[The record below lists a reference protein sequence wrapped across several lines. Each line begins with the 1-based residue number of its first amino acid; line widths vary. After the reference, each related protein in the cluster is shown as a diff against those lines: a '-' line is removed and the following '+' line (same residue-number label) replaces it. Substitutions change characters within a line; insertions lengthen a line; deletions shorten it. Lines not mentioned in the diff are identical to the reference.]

1 MPDEIVEEE
10 THPSS
15 VQFEGR
21 KVELHGVSKTGPLGI
36 ALLAFLLRLLG
47 PLLNVFIKRTKKI
60 LPRQGN
66 DSEGVFHLLDILFQ
80 EMAFELQPAHPLDLH
95 HRRVTG
101 AKTGLSVADKVLQH
115 FLE

>member
-36 ALLAFLLRLLG
+36 ALLVFLLRLLE
-47 PLLNVFIKRTKKI
+47 PLLNIFIKRTEKNTPS
-60 LPRQGN
+60 PRQ
-66 DSEGVFHLLDILFQ
+66 
-80 EMAFELQPAHPLDLH
+80 
-95 HRRVTG
+95 
-101 AKTGLSVADKVLQH
+101 
-115 FLE
+115 

>member
-47 PLLNVFIKRTKKI
+47 PLLNVFIKRTKKYSLAKAMI
-60 LPRQGN
+60 PKVYSIYSISSSRRWHSSSSPRIRLI
-66 DSEGVFHLLDILFQ
+66 FTI
-80 EMAFELQPAHPLDLH
+80 AA
-95 HRRVTG
+95 
-101 AKTGLSVADKVLQH
+101 
-115 FLE
+115 